1 MVMHDIEYIRDD
13 VVRWVMSSCDV
24 GQVHHVLLEFA
35 ALSHCN
41 ITGDEF
47 LFEHYRESLLG
58 RVRS

>member
-1 MVMHDIEYIRDD
+1 VHDIEWIRND
-13 VVRWVMSSCDV
+13 VVRWVMSSHDA

-41 ITGDEF
+41 IVGDEF
-47 LFEHYRESLLG
+47 LFGHYRESLLK